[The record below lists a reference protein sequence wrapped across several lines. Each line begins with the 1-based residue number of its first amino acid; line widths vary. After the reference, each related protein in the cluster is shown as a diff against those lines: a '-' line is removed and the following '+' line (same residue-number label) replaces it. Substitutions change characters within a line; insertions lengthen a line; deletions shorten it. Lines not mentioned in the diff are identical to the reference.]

1 MTRAIVPIVE
11 GQAEVESV
19 PVLLRRVL
27 TLLGI
32 HSVQVARPFRVK
44 RTKVV
49 KEGELERA
57 IRLALMDRD
66 GAEALLVVLD
76 ADDDCPVDLANR
88 LRERAGTVTNKPCA
102 VVVAQREF
110 EAWLL
115 GAKESLRGHRGI
127 TDNAAAPPNPEAIRG
142 AKEALSRNMV
152 NRRYL
157 AVDDQPA
164 LADVFN
170 LDRARSACR
179 SFDKFMREAERLLRL
194 IA

>member
-11 GQAEVESV
+11 GQSEEQSV

-32 HSVQVARPFRVK
+32 HSVQVAWPFRVK
-44 RTKVV
+44 RTKIV

-57 IRLALMDRD
+57 IKLALMDRA
-66 GAEALLVVLD
+66 GAEAILVLLD
-76 ADDDCPVDLANR
+76 ADDDCPVDLASR
-88 LRERAGTVTNKPCA
+88 LRKRAAAVTNKPCA

-115 GAKESLRGHRGI
+115 GAKESLRGCRGI
-127 TDNAAAPPNPEAIRG
+127 GDGATAPPNPEDIRG

-157 AVDDQPA
+157 EVDDQPA
-164 LADVFN
+164 FAKVFDLAM
-170 LDRARSACR
+170 ARSACR